1 MITIQP
7 KRDFGSVGYFINGKY
22 VRKGWLAVY
31 RGCNIVDGA
40 QWFVT
45 KREAIEW
52 KRKHGAEAMRRC
64 DKVLGVA

>member
-1 MITIQP
+1 MITIEP
-7 KRDFGSVGYFINGKY
+7 KRDFDSVGFYINRKWI
-22 VRKGWLAVY
+22 RKGWLAVY

-40 QWFVT
+40 GWFLT
-45 KREAIEW
+45 RKEGLAW